1 MSIFKNIFGSNE
13 ESKPKSNLKLNWNQ
27 LQDLGQLNEII
38 ILSEEKPVVIFK
50 HSTTCSI
57 SRMVFKTFENEY
69 NLNNNQEIYYLDLL
83 NHRDVS
89 NEIANKFAVIHQSP
103 QIIVIKNGV
112 AIYNASHENIHAEEI
127 EKFIG

>member
-13 ESKPKSNLKLNWNQ
+13 ESKPKSNLKLDWNQ
-27 LQDLGQLNEII
+27 LQDLGQLNAII
-38 ILSEEKPVVIFK
+38 TLSEEKPVVIFK